1 MSSWHQIFSSF
12 KVYVLPNSRARSQA
26 RGKIFPPFFMFF
38 PCVFHIM
45 TESLGLVLEDRREWR
60 GWLEDNHS
68 KEREAW
74 VVIQKKRS
82 TRKGLKYEEAVEEAI
97 CFGWIDSKMQS
108 IDAERFRQRFSPR
121 KRNSIWSKINRERA
135 ERLMERG
142 LMAEAGYEA
151 IEEAKGNGMWDSAY
165 TSKKEPVTPRDL
177 LEALKE
183 DRVGYENWDKF
194 SNSVKLMYV
203 RWVENARKEETRAR
217 RIDEVVRRAVENIK
231 PS

>member
-1 MSSWHQIFSSF
+1 MS
-12 KVYVLPNSRARSQA
+12 
-26 RGKIFPPFFMFF
+26 F
-38 PCVFHIM
+38 PCVFYVM
-45 TESLGLVLEDRREWR
+45 AESLGLALGDRGEWR

-68 KEREAW
+68 QEREAW

-135 ERLMERG
+135 ERLMGRG
-142 LMAEAGYEA
+142 MMAEAGYRA

-165 TSKKEPVTPRDL
+165 TSKEEPATPQDL
-177 LEALKE
+177 LEALKK

-203 RWVENARKEETRAR
+203 RWVESAKREETRAR
-217 RIDEVVRRAVENIK
+217 RIDEVARRASENIK
-231 PS
+231 P

>member
-1 MSSWHQIFSSF
+1 MGYEFW
-12 KVYVLPNSRARSQA
+12 VACSQC
-26 RGKIFPPFFMFF
+26 INHPFFRFF

-45 TESLGLVLEDRREWR
+45 TESLGLVFGDRREWR

-68 KEREAW
+68 QEKEAW

-97 CFGWIDSKMQS
+97 CFGWIDSKMQR
-108 IDAERFRQRFSPR
+108 IDAQRFRQRFSPR

-135 ERLMERG
+135 ERLIERG
-142 LMAEAGYEA
+142 MMAEAGYQA
-151 IEEAKGNGMWDSAY
+151 IEEAKGNGMWNSAY
-165 TSKKEPVTPRDL
+165 TSKEEPATPRDL
-177 LEALKE
+177 LEALKK

-203 RWVENARKEETRAR
+203 RWVESAKREETRAR
-217 RIDEVVRRAVENIK
+217 RIDEVVRRASEDIK